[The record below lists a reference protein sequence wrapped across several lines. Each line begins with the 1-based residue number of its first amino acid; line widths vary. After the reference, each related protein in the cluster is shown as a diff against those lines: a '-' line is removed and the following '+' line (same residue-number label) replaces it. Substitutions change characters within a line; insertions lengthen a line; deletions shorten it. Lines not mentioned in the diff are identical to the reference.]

1 MKLLTATLKKWVSY
15 WNRLWCQIC
24 MGVFLQIV
32 VPFKKQ
38 LALSHP
44 NPEISSSQLKSKQL
58 DQFFVNDA
66 HLVGG

>member
-1 MKLLTATLKKWVSY
+1 
-15 WNRLWCQIC
+15 